1 MYAELDFYI
10 GEEAQRMV
18 RTHNL
23 TYPMASGEVQNW
35 DIMEKLWH
43 KCIYDYLRCEPRE
56 HIMML
61 TEPPM
66 NPPQNRESMA
76 EIMFETF
83 GVEGLHIGVQATLA
97 MYSAW
102 FNSKDEV
109 QRKMG
114 LTGTVV
120 DSGDGVTHIIPMVDG
135 YVIGSCIKHVPLAG
149 RDITEYIMGALRDRG
164 EVLDSED
171 LRNVAKEIKDTFS
184 YVADDPIKEI
194 ELFDQRVSQKGRMV
208 ALKTKSISTGKVGE
222 SHIGN

>member
-1 MYAELDFYI
+1 
-10 GEEAQRMV
+10 MV